1 MNWDRCLVLIGQI
14 VAVGV
19 LGSLVALGHDDL
31 VTNGLLASCGALMGT
46 SLYQVTRSTKNPSPG
61 S

>member
-19 LGSLVALGHDDL
+19 LGSLVALGHDSE
-31 VTNGLLASCGALMGT
+31 VTNGLLATCGVLVGT
-46 SLYQVTRSTKNPSPG
+46 SLYQVTRSPKNPEG
-61 S
+61 G